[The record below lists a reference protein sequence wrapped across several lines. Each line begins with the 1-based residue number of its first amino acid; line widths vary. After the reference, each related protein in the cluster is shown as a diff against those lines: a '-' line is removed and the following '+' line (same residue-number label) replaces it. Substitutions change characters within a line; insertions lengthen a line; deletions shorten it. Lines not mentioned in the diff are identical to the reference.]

1 MTMLELQKIVLRGV
15 KENRKL
21 FKKELEKS
29 LQWLT
34 TNEVNQLYK
43 WLVNNFSDSHHN
55 VIEEVFHKE
64 CDVVM

>member
-1 MTMLELQKIVLRGV
+1 MTMLEHQKIVLRGV
-15 KENRKL
+15 KENTKL

-34 TNEVNQLYK
+34 LKEVNQLYN
-43 WLVNNFSDSHHN
+43 WLLNNFSDSHHN

-64 CDVVM
+64 CDMVM